1 MKTGLV
7 MEGGAMRGLFTAGV
21 IDVLMENGIKFDGA
35 VGVSAGAAFGANYKS
50 NQIGRVIRYNK
61 KFCKNWRYRSYR
73 SLIFTG
79 DLYGAKFCYHE
90 MPEKLDYFDIDEF
103 VKNPMQFYVVTTDLV
118 SGKPLYYELS
128 DGKYNDLEWIRA
140 SASMPLASRKVKLD
154 GHILLDGGIT
164 DSIPLRFMENKGYDK
179 NLVIL
184 TQPYD
189 YVKGSY
195 KKLMPL
201 IKLAYHKYP
210 NMVKAIANRHDMYN
224 AQTEYVKTQENNGS
238 CFCIRPPEKL
248 GVGALERDPNEMQRV
263 YDIGRKEALNN
274 LTGII
279 EYLNK

>member
-1 MKTGLV
+1 MNGLV

-61 KFCKNWRYRSYR
+61 NFCKNWRYRSYR

-90 MPEKLDYFDIDEF
+90 MPEKLDYFDIEEF
-103 VKNPMQFYVVTTDLV
+103 QKNPMDFYVVTTDLNT
-118 SGKPLYYELS
+118 GKPHYYLLS

-140 SASMPLASRKVKLD
+140 SASMPLASRKVKLE
-154 GHILLDGGIT
+154 GLTLLDGGIT
-164 DSIPLRFMENKGYDK
+164 DSIPLKFMEDKGYDK

-184 TQPYD
+184 TQPID

-195 KKLMPL
+195 KKLMPI

-210 NMVKAIANRHDMYN
+210 NMIKAIAERHEMYN
-224 AQTEYVKTQENNGS
+224 AQTVYVKEQEDSGK
-238 CFCIRPPEKL
+238 CFVIRPPHPL
-248 GVGALERDPNEMQRV
+248 GVGSLERNPDKMQEV
-263 YDIGRKEALNN
+263 YDIGRAEA
-274 LTGII
+274 TKHIDEI
-279 EYLNK
+279 KKYLDK